1 MRACVC
7 VRARVCVCISC
18 VNGYTSFL
26 SPSQSAC
33 MCVRVCVCVCVCVS
47 IYDLYMSICMCNVYA
62 SLCISFDLKKHI
74 GTMHGKY
81 NHPICVDNTTLVLF

>member
-1 MRACVC
+1 MAIPLFFLPLSLHACV
-7 VRARVCVCISC
+7 
-18 VNGYTSFL
+18 
-26 SPSQSAC
+26 
-33 MCVRVCVCVCVCVS
+33 CVRVCVCVCVCVS
-47 IYDLYMSICMCNVYA
+47 IYDLYMSICMCDVYA